1 MGGKGE
7 GGNRLKR
14 GTWIVCRFKR
24 GLGKTKRERRGDVF
38 EVGGEGVE
46 TPIHTRVGGA
56 FLLAQIS
63 KANNIVTQYYY

>member
-1 MGGKGE
+1 M
-7 GGNRLKR
+7 NRLKR